1 MFFSCKVSRRIRL
14 FITRK
19 NNYAS
24 CQNENTNPP
33 QRATN
38 SSNEARHECSTGIL
52 PVGQPGVS
60 PGESLFGRRDARRP
74 HSRDGSAAAAGSMI
88 YLDYNATTPLCDEA
102 REAMLLYLD
111 RHFGNPSSVHA
122 AGREARAAIDGARD
136 KLAALLRVEPHELIF
151 TSGGTESCNLAVLGL
166 ARCPSSRG
174 GHVISNKAEHH
185 AVLNALEY
193 LEKRKNFEV
202 TWLNVSRDG
211 IVDLDQLASSIRS
224 DTRLVS
230 IMTANNETGVIQP
243 MREISQICR
252 DRGVLLHSDMVQ
264 AFGKTDVDVSL
275 VDVASFAAHKFYG
288 PKGTGFLCLRA
299 GLPIQPIMFGGAHE
313 NQRRPGTENVA
324 GIAGMAAAAEW
335 ILRDRETEQERRA
348 GLRDQL
354 WRGIADVFPDAQQ
367 NGDPTHRLANTLNA
381 SFIGVDSETMLMALD
396 LEGICASSGSACM
409 VGSVR
414 ASHVLLAMG
423 LPMERA
429 RSAIRLSLGEWTT
442 AEEIA
447 DAGDALDRIAKRT
460 KDAREYA
467 LA

>member
-1 MFFSCKVSRRIRL
+1 
-14 FITRK
+14 
-19 NNYAS
+19 
-24 CQNENTNPP
+24 
-33 QRATN
+33 
-38 SSNEARHECSTGIL
+38 
-52 PVGQPGVS
+52 
-60 PGESLFGRRDARRP
+60 
-74 HSRDGSAAAAGSMI
+74 MI
-88 YLDYNATTPLCDEA
+88 YLDYNATTPLCDAA
-102 REAMLLYLD
+102 REAMLPYLG
-111 RHFGNPSSVHA
+111 RYFGNPSSVHA
-122 AGREARAAIDGARD
+122 AGREARAAIDNARD
-136 KLAALLRVEPHELIF
+136 KLGVLLRAKPGEIIF
-151 TSGGTESCNLAVLGL
+151 TGGATESCNLGVLGL
-166 ARCPSSRG
+166 ARSSSSRG
-174 GHVISNKAEHH
+174 GHIISNKAEHH
-185 AVLNALEY
+185 AVLHPIEHLEQH
-193 LEKRKNFEV
+193 EGFEV
-202 TWLNVSRDG
+202 TWLNVSESG
-211 IVDLDQLASSIRS
+211 MVDLDQLADSIRP

-348 GLRDQL
+348 QLRDQL

-367 NGDPTHRLANTLNA
+367 NGDPAHRLANTLNT
-381 SFIGVDSETMLMALD
+381 SFIGIDSETMLMALD
-396 LEGICASSGSACM
+396 LEGVCASSGSACM

-429 RSAIRLSLGEWTT
+429 RSAIRFSLGKWTT

-447 DAGDALDRIAKRT
+447 ATGDALDRIAKRT

>member
-1 MFFSCKVSRRIRL
+1 
-14 FITRK
+14 
-19 NNYAS
+19 
-24 CQNENTNPP
+24 
-33 QRATN
+33 
-38 SSNEARHECSTGIL
+38 
-52 PVGQPGVS
+52 
-60 PGESLFGRRDARRP
+60 
-74 HSRDGSAAAAGSMI
+74 MI
-88 YLDYNATTPLCDEA
+88 YLDYNATTPLCDAA
-102 REAMLLYLD
+102 REAMLPYLG
-111 RHFGNPSSVHA
+111 RYFGNPSSVHA
-122 AGREARAAIDGARD
+122 AGREARAAIDNARD
-136 KLAALLRVEPHELIF
+136 KLGALLRARPGEIIF
-151 TSGGTESCNLAVLGL
+151 TGGATESCNLAVLGL
-166 ARCPSSRG
+166 ARSSSSRG
-174 GHVISNKAEHH
+174 GHIISNKAEHH
-185 AVLNALEY
+185 AVLHPLEH
-193 LEKRKNFEV
+193 LEQHEGFEV
-202 TWLNVSRDG
+202 TWLNVSESG
-211 IVDLDQLASSIRS
+211 MVDLNQLADSIRP

-275 VDVASFAAHKFYG
+275 VDVGSFAAHKFYG

-335 ILRDRETEQERRA
+335 ILHDRETEQERRA
-348 GLRDQL
+348 QLRDQL
-354 WRGIADVFPDAQQ
+354 WRSIVNVFPDAQQ

-423 LPMERA
+423 LPMKRA
-429 RSAIRLSLGEWTT
+429 RSAIRLSLGKWTT
-442 AEEIA
+442 AKEIA
-447 DAGDALDRIAKRT
+447 DAGDAVDRIAKRT